1 MKQREDRA
9 MKQVVLASALALIIG
24 GCSAQQPPAPP
35 PLNLA
40 VLTPPKTETP
50 PPPTAA
56 EILAQQPSQVNS
68 AIKQHEQSGEWPVY
82 KTPSEVLYPYGEGPE
97 PVVDC
102 APLRTTDI
110 QLQPGETI
118 TDVAMGDSE
127 RWMATPASS
136 GDPRNPVPH
145 LAVKPQASGIQTNLT
160 IYTTKHIY
168 HLLLRSRGRAMQEV
182 EFYYPDEVL
191 AAMKDADAT
200 AAKAKEQS
208 VVDPPGDDNDG
219 GVVKVAVNP
228 GQLNFSYAING
239 PSVPFRPIR
248 AFDDGSHVYIQM
260 PPGMKTS
267 EAPALLI
274 AADGGT
280 QMVNYRVEGNYYV
293 VDRLFKQAV
302 LVSGVGREQDRI
314 TIAYAGPT
322 R

>member
-1 MKQREDRA
+1 MKR
-9 MKQVVLASALALIIG
+9 MVLAIGLTLMVG
-24 GCSAQQPPAPP
+24 GCAAQQPPAPP

-40 VLTPPKTETP
+40 VLAPPKTETP

-56 EILAQQPSQVNS
+56 QILAEQPSQVRT
-68 AIKQHEQSGEWPVY
+68 AIEQHEQIGEWPTY
-82 KTPSEVLYPYGEGPE
+82 KTAGEVLYPYNEGPE

-118 TDVAMGDSE
+118 TDVAIGDSE

-136 GDPRNPVPH
+136 GDPRNPLPH
-145 LAVKPQASGIQTNLT
+145 LAVKPQTPGIETNLT

-168 HLLLRSRGRAMQEV
+168 HLMLRSRGRAMQEV
-182 EFYYPDEVL
+182 EFYYPEELL
-191 AAMKDADAT
+191 AALKAADAEV
-200 AAKAKEQS
+200 AKAKREAI
-208 VVDPPGDDNDG
+208 VDPSTDPDN
-219 GVVKVAVNP
+219 VVRVASADP
-228 GQLNFSYAING
+228 AQLNFSYKVSG
-239 PSVPFRPIR
+239 PNVPYKPIR

-274 AADGGT
+274 EASGGT

-293 VDRLFKQAV
+293 VDRLFTQAV
-302 LVSGVGREQDRI
+302 MVSGVGREQEIGR
-314 TIAYAGPT
+314 AHV
-322 R
+322 